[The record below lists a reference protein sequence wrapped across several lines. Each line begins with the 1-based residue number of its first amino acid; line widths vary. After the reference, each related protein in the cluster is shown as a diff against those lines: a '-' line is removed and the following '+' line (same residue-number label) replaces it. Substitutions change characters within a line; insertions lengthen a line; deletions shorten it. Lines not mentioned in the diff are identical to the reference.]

1 MVGVWLAPLADPAS
15 VPLAVAEALGLPETP
30 GRPPTEVILEYL
42 GPRAGLLVL
51 DNCEHLI
58 DPCAELVEQLL
69 RYCPELRILAT
80 SRELLGIAGE
90 TWRMVPPLS
99 LPASAEQQDRDGL
112 LRYDATRLFVER
124 AEAAVPGFAPTG
136 REASAVAR
144 VCRRLEG
151 IPLAIELAAARTRAL
166 SVQEISE
173 RLDDVFGLLVGGDR
187 TAPYRQ
193 RTLRATMDWSHK
205 LLSERER
212 IVFRRL
218 SSFAG
223 GFALE
228 AAEAVCAGGGVERG
242 EVLEPLSRLV
252 DKSLVVVTER
262 GGEARY
268 RLLQT
273 VRQYASERLEA
284 AAEGEAVGRRHALFF
299 LDLVEEAE
307 PELNAAGQAEWL
319 ERLAREWD
327 NLRAAVRWLRESG
340 ETETYLRL
348 AGGLWRFCYLR
359 GLYEES
365 YRWLEGTLTGA
376 APPASRAKALLGAG
390 VLALLRCEYDR
401 AERHLEEALALY
413 RGLGNGEGVAC
424 VLQVLGSVAR
434 AGRLRAGRGP
444 ARGEPRP
451 VARARG

>member
-223 GFALE
+223 G
-228 AAEAVCAGGGVERG
+228 VRAGGRRG
-242 EVLEPLSRLV
+242 GLRRRRRREGRGARTVSRLV

-273 VRQYASERLEA
+273 VRQYASERLE
-284 AAEGEAVGRRHALFF
+284 
-299 LDLVEEAE
+299 
-307 PELNAAGQAEWL
+307 
-319 ERLAREWD
+319 
-327 NLRAAVRWLRESG
+327 
-340 ETETYLRL
+340 
-348 AGGLWRFCYLR
+348 GGL
-359 GLYEES
+359 
-365 YRWLEGTLTGA
+365 
-376 APPASRAKALLGAG
+376 
-390 VLALLRCEYDR
+390 
-401 AERHLEEALALY
+401 
-413 RGLGNGEGVAC
+413 
-424 VLQVLGSVAR
+424 
-434 AGRLRAGRGP
+434 
-444 ARGEPRP
+444 
-451 VARARG
+451 

>member
-1 MVGVWLAPLADPAS
+1 VIYVRHPYGGLPLALTSLVGRERDVGEVARMLEEKRLLTLYGPGGSGKTRLAMAAAKEAAEGPLDGAWWVWLAPLADPAS

-90 TWRMVPPLS
+90 TSRMVPPLS

-166 SVQEISE
+166 SVQQISE

-187 TAPYRQ
+187 TAPDRQ

-212 IVFRRL
+212 IVFRCF

-252 DKSLVVVTER
+252 DKSLVVVTE
-262 GGEARY
+262 
-268 RLLQT
+268 
-273 VRQYASERLEA
+273 
-284 AAEGEAVGRRHALFF
+284 
-299 LDLVEEAE
+299 
-307 PELNAAGQAEWL
+307 
-319 ERLAREWD
+319 
-327 NLRAAVRWLRESG
+327 
-340 ETETYLRL
+340 
-348 AGGLWRFCYLR
+348 
-359 GLYEES
+359 
-365 YRWLEGTLTGA
+365 
-376 APPASRAKALLGAG
+376 
-390 VLALLRCEYDR
+390 
-401 AERHLEEALALY
+401 
-413 RGLGNGEGVAC
+413 
-424 VLQVLGSVAR
+424 
-434 AGRLRAGRGP
+434 
-444 ARGEPRP
+444 
-451 VARARG
+451 